1 MIDDP
6 VRTEL
11 AELRETMTAGFATMH
26 EGFARMDRYFE
37 LQQAQH
43 VELRGDVG
51 ELRGEVRELRVMVV
65 ALTTRVDTIEVRLDR
80 LENQV
85 GAFRDWVAGELV
97 DIRRDLRQLRAAA
110 EEREDF
116 RRDVA
121 ALDVRVTRLE
131 KDWGSRPD

>member
-37 LQQAQH
+37 LQQSQH
-43 VELRGDVG
+43 V
-51 ELRGEVRELRVMVV
+51 ELRGEVRELRGMLVV
-65 ALTTRVDTIEVRLDR
+65 LTARVDMIEARLDR

-97 DIRRDLRQLRAAA
+97 DIRRELRQLRAAA
-110 EEREDF
+110 EEREEF

-121 ALDVRVTRLE
+121 ALDVRITRLE
-131 KDWGSRPD
+131 KDRRGRPD

>member
-6 VRTEL
+6 ERAEL
-11 AELRETMTAGFATMH
+11 AALRETMTAGFAYMH
-26 EGFARMDRYFE
+26 EGFARMDGYFE

-43 VELRGDVG
+43 MELRA
-51 ELRGEVRELRVMVV
+51 EVRELRGMLVV
-65 ALTTRVDTIEVRLDR
+65 LTARVDVIEVRLDR
-80 LENQV
+80 LETQV

-97 DIRRDLRQLRAAA
+97 DIRRELRQLRAAA
-110 EEREDF
+110 EEREEF

-131 KDWGSRPD
+131 KEWGGRPD

>member
-11 AELRETMTAGFATMH
+11 AELRETMTAGFAYMH

-43 VELRGDVG
+43 VELRGEVG
-51 ELRGEVRELRVMVV
+51 ELRGMLIVLTARVV
-65 ALTTRVDTIEVRLDR
+65 TIEVRLDR

-97 DIRRDLRQLRAAA
+97 DIRRELRQLRAAA
-110 EEREDF
+110 EEREEF

-131 KDWGSRPD
+131 KNRGGA